1 MATRKYRK
9 VRIVDGE
16 VVGKHRGGRGVGP
29 AKVPSQK
36 LVGDVALLNLIS
48 GVKVKQ
54 GSLEKELTRYVREAR
69 RAGVTWQRI
78 ADALGITHQSARA
91 RWGPYPEKKSKKA
104 PELDGRL
111 RAAPH

>member
-1 MATRKYRK
+1 MAKRNYRK
-9 VRIVDGE
+9 VRVVDGE
-16 VVGKHRGGRGVGP
+16 VIGKHSKGSTTRAV
-29 AKVPSQK
+29 KVPNQK

-54 GSLEKELTRYVREAR
+54 GALEKELTRYVREAR

-78 ADALGITHQSARA
+78 ADALGITHQAARS
-91 RWGPYPEKKSKKA
+91 RWGPYPAKKSKA
-104 PELDGRL
+104 VPEVGGRL